1 MTVTE
6 AWQRGNNLLA
16 TGILG
21 LSGLAFLPELFLESE
36 HAYKIDE
43 AVLFLIGA
51 FAVGWYLKGKNRF
64 THSIVPVILVW
75 LAFATKVMGLVIEF
89 KDKEDAGDDFG
100 ALILFLLASLLITWL
115 YIQGKKLLAK

>member
-6 AWQRGNNLLA
+6 AWHRGNNLVA
-16 TGILG
+16 TAILG
-21 LSGLAFLPELFLESE
+21 LSGLAFLPELFLETE
-36 HAYKIDE
+36 HPYKIDE

-51 FAVGWYLKGKNRF
+51 FAVGWYLKGKNKF
-64 THSIVPVILVW
+64 TRSIVPVILVW

-100 ALILFLLASLLITWL
+100 ALILFLLGSLLVTWL
-115 YIQGKKLLAK
+115 YIKGKKLLEK